1 VSERRGGL
9 VERAAVSAAPT
20 SAPSSA
26 HASTCLNCGTLL
38 EQHYCPACG
47 QAAIAPDPTLGEFLH
62 EMAQEF
68 LRWDGKL
75 FTTFRLLVTRPGELT
90 REYLA
95 GRRVGYLSPLRLYL
109 TCSVLYFFLRALAP
123 DPPVVVQTGGGVK
136 TQVGGIVLE
145 EQEEGQTLAILDRM
159 ARTGSSPFERAF
171 GQRVGNALR
180 HRVEFAAAMRE
191 NTPRM
196 MFVLVPLF
204 AALAALVFR
213 NRRMRYPKHLTFA
226 LHAHAFLF
234 LALIPTLVPRL
245 TRNGA
250 VSTLAVAA
258 CFLGIGLYLVLAIR
272 RVYGGT
278 IAGALGRGAVL
289 ALAYLMVFLV
299 ALLTTVAIVM
309 AVRF

>member
-1 VSERRGGL
+1 VINTQIGG
-9 VERAAVSAAPT
+9 
-20 SAPSSA
+20 
-26 HASTCLNCGTLL
+26 
-38 EQHYCPACG
+38 
-47 QAAIAPDPTLGEFLH
+47 
-62 EMAQEF
+62 
-68 LRWDGKL
+68 
-75 FTTFRLLVTRPGELT
+75 
-90 REYLA
+90 
-95 GRRVGYLSPLRLYL
+95 
-109 TCSVLYFFLRALAP
+109 
-123 DPPVVVQTGGGVK
+123 VVVQEDEAGEAARALDSLATASASA
-136 TQVGGIVLE
+136 VG
-145 EQEEGQTLAILDRM
+145 RM
-159 ARTGSSPFERAF
+159 ASGRLSN
-171 GQRVGNALR
+171 VLR
-180 HRVEFAAAMRE
+180 HQKEFVAAMRA

-250 VSTLAVAA
+250 VSALAVAA
-258 CFLGIGLYLVLAIR
+258 SFLGIGLYLVLAIR

>member
-1 VSERRGGL
+1 MSEPEGGL
-9 VERAAVSAAPT
+9 IERDAVSAAPQR
-20 SAPSSA
+20 APGSVHPPS
-26 HASTCLNCGTLL
+26 CLNCGTPL
-38 EQHYCPACG
+38 ELRYCPACG
-47 QAAIAPDPTLGEFLH
+47 QPSTAPDPTLGEFLH

-75 FTTFRLLVTRPGELT
+75 FATFRLLVARPGELT

-123 DPPVVVQTGGGVK
+123 DPPVVVRTGGGVK
-136 TQVGGIVLE
+136 TEVGGIALE
-145 EQEEGQTLAILDRM
+145 EREEGDALATLDRL
-159 ARTGSSPFERAF
+159 ARTGSSPLERAF
-171 GQRVGNALR
+171 GRRMGNALR
-180 HRVEFAAAMRE
+180 HQGEFGAAMRE

-213 NRRMRYPKHLTFA
+213 DRRMRYPKHLTFA
-226 LHAHAFLF
+226 LHGHAFLF
-234 LALIPTLVPRL
+234 LALIPTLVPRV
-245 TRNGA
+245 TRNA
-250 VSTLAVAA
+250 AISALAVAA
-258 CFLGIGLYLVLAIR
+258 SFLAIGVYLVVAIR
-272 RVYGGT
+272 RVYGGS
-278 IAGALGRGAVL
+278 IAGALGRGALLSVV
-289 ALAYLMVFLV
+289 YLLVFLV